1 VAAPPAGELGALG
14 AQAREQ
20 RDERRISGPEIV
32 GGAEL
37 RDDAR
42 RLLGPRRAEHRARR
56 GREQQVHED
65 VAIFLGEPA
74 VAEQPLGGA
83 VPVQDVPAPPGDV
96 GGLGQIVDEPLQ
108 RLGDALALEGAP
120 LGGAGQRAQVGVLD
134 VGEAQGP
141 GQRVDGGG
149 RRADAA
155 PLLEADVPVDADA
168 GERGDLLAAQAGRA
182 PAARGQAEVDGTW
195 AEQVRVPTENAIR
208 LGAADALEPA
218 EAPRWTTL
226 GAALV
231 PFGGLTAA
239 QLAAGETVV
248 INGATGNFGAAGV
261 AVALAM
267 GAGCVL
273 ATGRNRAVL
282 ARLHERFGARVRPV
296 PMSGDEAVDRQRIL
310 DAAPGPIDCVLDLLP
325 PAATAAQVRA
335 ALTTVRPG
343 GRVVLMG
350 GLPHDVPVSYA
361 WLMRNNVT
369 LRGQWM
375 YARESIP
382 RALQLVRA
390 GLLSLDTV
398 QLKTFALREVNEAIA
413 HAAAHGGPF
422 DGVVI
427 CP

>member
-1 VAAPPAGELGALG
+1 MKAAVLSALG
-14 AQAREQ
+14 TPLILEDMADPVLTGTGEVIVQVVATKVLSYAREVVNGQ
-20 RDERRISGPEIV
+20 RPFLFPLPFIPGSGAV
-32 GGAEL
+32 GRVLAVGADAAEL
-37 RDDAR
+37 AVGDWVLCDPTVRSRDNPQAPAIV
-42 RLLGPRRAEHRARR
+42 LQGLTAAGP
-56 GREQQVHED
+56 Q
-65 VAIFLGEPA
+65 
-74 VAEQPLGGA
+74 
-83 VPVQDVPAPPGDV
+83 
-96 GGLGQIVDEPLQ
+96 
-108 RLGDALALEGAP
+108 ALAL
-120 LGGAGQRAQVGVLD
+120 QRAF
-134 VGEAQGP
+134 A
-141 GQRVDGGG
+141 
-149 RRADAA
+149 
-155 PLLEADVPVDADA
+155 
-168 GERGDLLAAQAGRA
+168 
-182 PAARGQAEVDGTW
+182 DGTW

-218 EAPRWTTL
+218 DAPRWTTL
-226 GAALV
+226 GSALV

-248 INGATGNFGAAGV
+248 INGATGTFGAAGV